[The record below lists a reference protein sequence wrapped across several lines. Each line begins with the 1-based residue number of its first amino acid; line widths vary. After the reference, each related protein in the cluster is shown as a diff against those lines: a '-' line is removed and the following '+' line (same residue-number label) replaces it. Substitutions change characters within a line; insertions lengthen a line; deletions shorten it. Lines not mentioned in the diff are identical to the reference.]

1 MPMGEV
7 RLGVQ
12 WVRLVG
18 PLQQRPLYTML
29 ETLIVFFLLLMASPT
44 VIPNFLDLLRNMI
57 KENPGVDH
65 LLVCM
70 ARDSGSRQ
78 DWVSKAF

>member
-1 MPMGEV
+1 MAFPA
-7 RLGVQ
+7 
-12 WVRLVG
+12 
-18 PLQQRPLYTML
+18 
-29 ETLIVFFLLLMASPT
+29 TLLHLFQVHIDNL
-44 VIPNFLDLLRNMI
+44 LDLLRNMI